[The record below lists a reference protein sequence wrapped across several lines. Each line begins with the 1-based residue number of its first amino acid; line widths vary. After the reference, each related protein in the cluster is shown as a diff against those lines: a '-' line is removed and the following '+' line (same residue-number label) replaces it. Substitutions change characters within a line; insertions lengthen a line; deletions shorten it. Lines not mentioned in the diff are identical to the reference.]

1 MLFRRLF
8 GDALKKGKVRRTAAA
23 ARDLRD
29 EAARLNADGKVRD
42 AVAKFSEYLLLVPHD
57 VEALNDYGV
66 ALATIGQRKEAV
78 EILQRA
84 IALDDSHLPSL
95 INFASLLKDGANS
108 EEALRHVIAARIQAP
123 STAGVHGCYSS
134 ILFSR
139 GDAHQ
144 AAAHS
149 LESWLTHFNSL
160 RAANQFLFTSTYSA
174 FDEARLAAEHQFWAD
189 TLSPAPYALSESA
202 RNDHV
207 GQSLPLDPRRR
218 LRIGYWSPDL
228 REHSVRFF
236 FRPLIEGH
244 DRSRVEITVF
254 HDSYASDQHTESI
267 KRHCD
272 HFFDVAEL
280 GDEDLVKRILASKL
294 DVLVELAGHTS
305 TNRIDLLR
313 FRLAPLQVSGL
324 GYPPTTGLAQ
334 VDCKLSDIYISHP
347 DHQRYYSERLA
358 VLPES
363 FWCFDPKED
372 IPIRQHISSAT
383 RGYVTFGCFGNIAK
397 INEPTLVAWASILA
411 AVPRSRLVL
420 KATNFVDPA
429 AKTAFSRTLDAAGI
443 DAERVDLDLPE
454 SAKDLFTAYEA
465 LDIVLD
471 TFPFNGGT
479 TSCFATYMGIPVVT
493 KFGNATASRMG
504 LSVMANLGAPE
515 LAVATWQ
522 QYVDTAVNLAADF
535 HWRTEFKLN
544 VRKKYSECALGNGI
558 IFASHFTDYCLD
570 WFTRQPPAPTQQIKP
585 LPAPELT
592 RRARK
597 LFRNGNFDAAHR
609 VVDYCLKAYPECMD
623 AHILFTERLAREQ
636 RFAEAA
642 SYLEKI
648 EADASPDA
656 VERMAT
662 QRARYWLLAGK
673 ETYARAIIQDLEKAS
688 ELQELGLG
696 AKMMRLACETRT
708 SIARSVSNVVSTLQG
723 RRIIVLVPVEHAGGF
738 DEISRELMR
747 AAAPTQCELQ
757 IIQCSPQGK
766 LTQYREALAHTSSD
780 IVIVMQPNVGVLH
793 PTFFSRICGALDVY
807 DVVSYLGADEWNN
820 MDWRD
825 HAGQRRFGSIIVPSG
840 DRIDSFELQ
849 VVGRPICEH
858 QPAGILEGAMLAFR
872 ASKCAP
878 LISDDMFVTAL
889 EEAETLAEDFL
900 AYRLGQAGASLGV
913 HSALPLLLN
922 WQISLPSAYL
932 GQARQYIYEQLSFDP
947 LKFEDYDSPVTPA
960 PTLTVQDA
968 CALQTSLFT
977 K

>member
-8 GDALKKGKVRRTAAA
+8 GDAFKKGKSKKETAV
-23 ARDLRD
+23 ARELRD

-57 VEALNDYGV
+57 VEALNDYAV

-123 STAGVHGCYSS
+123 TTAGVHGCYSS

-139 GDAHQ
+139 GDARQ
-144 AAAHS
+144 AASHS
-149 LESWLTHFNSL
+149 LENWLTHFSSL
-160 RAANQFLFTSTYSA
+160 RAANQFLFTSAYSA
-174 FDEARLAAEHQFWAD
+174 FDEARLAAEHHFWAA
-189 TLSPAPYALSESA
+189 TLAPAPHAAVERAPNRPMIPSGALDLK
-202 RNDHV
+202 RK
-207 GQSLPLDPRRR
+207 

-244 DRSRVEITVF
+244 DRSKVEITIF
-254 HDSYASDQHTESI
+254 HDSYTSDVHTEHI
-267 KRHCD
+267 RRHSD
-272 HFFDVAEL
+272 YFFEVAEL
-280 GDEDLVKRILASKL
+280 GDEVLVEKVLERKL

-313 FRLAPLQVSGL
+313 LRLAPLQVSGL

-347 DHQRYYSERLA
+347 DHERYYSERLA

-372 IPIRQHISSAT
+372 IPIRQHIASAT
-383 RGYVTFGCFGNIAK
+383 RGHVTFGCFGNIAK
-397 INEPTLVAWASILA
+397 INGATLRAWASILA
-411 AVPRSRLVL
+411 AVPRSRLVI
-420 KATNFVDPA
+420 KATNFADPA
-429 AKTAFSRTLDAAGI
+429 AKRAFASTLGAAGI
-443 DAERVDLDLPE
+443 DAARVDLELPE
-454 SAKDLFTAYEA
+454 SARDLFKAYEA

-493 KFGNATASRMG
+493 RFGDATASRMG

-522 QYVDTAVNLAADF
+522 QYVDTAVKLAENS
-535 HWRTEFKLN
+535 HWRTEFKLT
-544 VRKKYSECALGNGI
+544 VRKRYGACALGNGT

-570 WFTRQPPAPTQQIKP
+570 WLTRKPPTPVQQIQP
-585 LPAPELT
+585 LPALELT

-609 VVDYCLKAYPECMD
+609 VVDYCLKAYPKCMD

-642 SYLEKI
+642 SYLENI
-648 EADASPDA
+648 EADAAPDA
-656 VERMAT
+656 VERIST
-662 QRARYWLLAGK
+662 QRARYWLLAGR
-673 ETYARAIIQDLEKAS
+673 ETYARAAIHNLENAS
-688 ELQELGLG
+688 ESPDFSLG
-696 AKMMRLACETRT
+696 AKMMKLACETRASTAT
-708 SIARSVSNVVSTLQG
+708 SPGSAIATLKG
-723 RRIIVLVPVEHAGGF
+723 RRITVLVPTEHAGGF
-738 DEISRELMR
+738 DEMSQELMQ
-747 AAAPTQCELQ
+747 AAAPTQCELE
-757 IIQCSPQGK
+757 IIRCSPQGK
-766 LTQYREALAHTSSD
+766 LTQYREALERTNSD
-780 IVIVMQPNVGVLH
+780 VVIVIQPSVSILGS
-793 PTFFSRICGALDVY
+793 TFFLRLCSALDVY
-807 DVVSYLGADEWNN
+807 DVVSYLGADEWNS

-825 HAGQRRFGSIIVPSG
+825 HAGQRRFGSVIVPSG
-840 DRIDSFELQ
+840 DRIGSFELQ
-849 VVGRPICEH
+849 VVGRPIFEH
-858 QPAGILEGAMLAFR
+858 QPAGVLDGAMLAFR
-872 ASKCAP
+872 AAKCAP
-878 LISDDMFVTAL
+878 LISDDMFVAAL

-922 WQISLPSAYL
+922 WQIVLPSTYL
-932 GQARQYIYEQLSFDP
+932 GQARQYIYEQLRFDP
-947 LKFEDYDSPVTPA
+947 LKFEEYDSPVTPA

-968 CALQTSLFT
+968 CALQTSLFII
-977 K
+977 